1 MNENDIVQK
10 LDTWNESYFLMVD
23 FIIIFQ
29 GRLNVIRKFKKKNT
43 FGMSYLFNYRFCSPK
58 LNFSKFTIND
68 PEIILYVRRNQEV
81 IN

>member
-29 GRLNVIRKFKKKNT
+29 GRLNVIRKFKKK
-43 FGMSYLFNYRFCSPK
+43 
-58 LNFSKFTIND
+58 
-68 PEIILYVRRNQEV
+68 ILLVCHIYSTTGFAAQN
-81 IN
+81 